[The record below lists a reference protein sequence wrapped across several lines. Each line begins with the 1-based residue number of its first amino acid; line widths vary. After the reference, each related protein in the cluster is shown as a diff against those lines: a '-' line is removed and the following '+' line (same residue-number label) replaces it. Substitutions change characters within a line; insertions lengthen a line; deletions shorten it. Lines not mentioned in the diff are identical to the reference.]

1 MKLLLAV
8 LGSLICLSAASPRTL
23 VILENILTK
32 ETHSSFLADL
42 KSKNT
47 EVVFKY
53 ATDSALTIKKYDER
67 LYDNIVILA
76 PSVTAFGNGIAAAD
90 FLQFVDDGG
99 NLLVT
104 GSSEIGDPIK
114 EIAADCGIEFD
125 DEGTSVIDHMNYDVS
140 DAGQHTLIV
149 ADQFSPHSII
159 SGADPKP
166 VLFNGIGMA
175 ADPENPLVIDILH
188 AASTAYSHAIDKDIL
203 EYPLAI
209 GTKILLVAGMQARNN
224 ARVVFIGSQDMLSDA
239 FYNAKVKSA
248 VSTEAE
254 ASSGN
259 KDFVS
264 NVMSW
269 VFKENGNLRFS
280 GVSHNQVG
288 FAPSDTGYRITDDV
302 EFSIIIEEMRSGEWV
317 AFQGGDVQLEF
328 VRIDPFVRT
337 GLTPDA
343 AGNFKVQFKI
353 PDVYGVFQ
361 FKVDYDRVGYTHLYS
376 ATQVSVRPF
385 RHTEYER
392 FIPSAYPYYASA
404 FSMMG
409 GLFVFSLVFLY
420 HKDEVVKDKDQ

>member
-8 LGSLICLSAASPRTL
+8 LGSLICLGAASPRTL

-53 ATDSALTIKKYDER
+53 ATDSALIIKKYGER
-67 LYDNIVILA
+67 LYDNIVVLA
-76 PSVTAFGNGIAAAD
+76 PSVTAFGNGITAAD

-140 DAGQHTLIV
+140 DAGQHTTIV
-149 ADQFSPHSII
+149 ADQFSPTTII
-159 SGADPKP
+159 SGESPSP
-166 VLFNGIGMA
+166 VLFSGIGMA
-175 ADPENPLVIDILH
+175 ADPENPLVVDILH

-209 GTKILLVAGMQARNN
+209 GTKILMVAGMQARNN
-224 ARVVFIGSQDMLSDA
+224 ARVVFFGSQDMLSDA

-254 ASSGN
+254 SASGN
-259 KDFVS
+259 QAFVS

-288 FAPSDTGYRITDDV
+288 FAPVDTGYRITDDV
-302 EFSIIIEEMRSGEWV
+302 EFTILIEEMRNGEWV
-317 AFQGGDVQLEF
+317 PFQGKDVQLEF
-328 VRIDPFVRT
+328 VRIDPFVRIS
-337 GLTPDA
+337 LTPDA
-343 AGNFKVQFKI
+343 AGNFKVEFKI

-361 FKVDYDRVGYTHLYS
+361 FKVDYDRAGYTHLYS

-409 GLFVFSLVFLY
+409 GLYVFSLVFLY